1 MELEELHVLGDDMGS
16 CTVLL
21 IAPKLIVDLDNV
33 GQLVGQVV
41 LRQKS
46 ALSPSSHPA
55 RASIQCLSPLP
66 PTTTLGGS
74 SGLSAH
80 RSRSTLKGFNLLK
93 GLTKGHTASKWQVSS
108 G

>member
-16 CTVLL
+16 CAVLL

-33 GQLVGQVV
+33 GQFVGQVV

-46 ALSPSSHPA
+46 ALSPSSYPA
-55 RASIQCLSPLP
+55 HASIQRLSPLS

-80 RSRSTLKGFNLLK
+80 RSR
-93 GLTKGHTASKWQVSS
+93 AP
-108 G
+108 